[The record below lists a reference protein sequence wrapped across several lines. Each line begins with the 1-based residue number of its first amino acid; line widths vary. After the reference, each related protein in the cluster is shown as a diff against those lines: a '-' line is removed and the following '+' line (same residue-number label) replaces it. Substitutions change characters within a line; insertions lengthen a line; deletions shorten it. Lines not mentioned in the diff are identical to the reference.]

1 MLLNMPHCTGQV
13 LRQNIILSP
22 NIRRVEA
29 EKPGL
34 SERPRA
40 PCSEG
45 SLCALPPTGLP
56 RGLCPA
62 ALKVGASGCPKVG
75 VLSFWDGGV
84 LGGPQKVLVSQKT
97 GEHQRGNQGDE
108 FS

>member
-1 MLLNMPHCTGQV
+1 MPRCTGQV

-22 NIRRVEA
+22 NVRSVEG
-29 EKPGL
+29 EKAGL
-34 SERPRA
+34 SERPKA
-40 PCSEG
+40 PRSEG

-62 ALKVGASGCPKVG
+62 APKVVASGCPKVD

-97 GEHQRGNQGDE
+97 GEHQRRDQGE
-108 FS
+108 ESP